1 MSNLAGSAERL
12 GELDEALVEGEVV
25 PHRVLP
31 ALVGT
36 AEKRKL
42 GLKKDYY
49 NFFGDNNSLISY
61 YQRIFE
67 YTLVITTLTDRQGIL
82 DRLSYGYFKKTKK
95 RRRPCWRCI
104 WWTTDLEGTGKD
116 LMM

>member
-42 GLKKDYY
+42 GLKKKIIM
-49 NFFGDNNSLISY
+49 NF
-61 YQRIFE
+61 
-67 YTLVITTLTDRQGIL
+67 
-82 DRLSYGYFKKTKK
+82 
-95 RRRPCWRCI
+95 
-104 WWTTDLEGTGKD
+104 
-116 LMM
+116 